1 MKKNSILNTA
11 FGTEAIRM
19 QAGDKVVDE
28 LTDQVSNIRRIVKE
42 GSTLDGSIT
51 DCVLKIEEIL
61 FKRFGFRVE
70 IDPTSDATAA
80 MVMHGFNTDA
90 GLVNIKELMEE
101 LAYYKGGIVDKIKKN
116 VNELDKWIMDNGV
129 QVDED
134 KARIDNLPPKFK
146 AHLLFNFKGLINGT
160 SFGNKNRPLTD
171 REIVAIMMH
180 EIGHAFTFISY
191 SYKTRK
197 TRIGFEDTMRDQ
209 LKKGSD
215 VKSAFILAYKEH
227 INPNINDKELA
238 NKNIV
243 TVITTCYRD
252 GIGTWGF
259 DETTRS
265 NTDAEF
271 AADQFASRF
280 GLGAD
285 LATGLTK
292 ISETFYLNFNTTFTF
307 LPFVALFLGV
317 TSAVLQAVSIMGI
330 GLGLIGLIIAA
341 LVCVVVAGVII
352 LMLSGWADT
361 LPLTYDSDSRRIE
374 RMYNDYI
381 RQLRTHAVSNIKLK
395 EALVKQADV
404 IKTTIDVYKKY
415 GQYAGNRSDGKGIN
429 AIINAMFSSVK
440 KARDLEIYDSV
451 LEDVMEN
458 SLHLEIAR
466 LEVNTS
472 K

>member
-1 MKKNSILNTA
+1 MRKNSVFSMA
-11 FGTEAIRM
+11 FGNEAIRM
-19 QAGDKVVDE
+19 QTGDKVVDE
-28 LTDQVSNIRRIVKE
+28 LTDQIANIRSIVKE

-61 FKRFGFRVE
+61 YKRFGFKVE
-70 IDPTSDATAA
+70 IDPTSDAGAA
-80 MVMHGFNTDA
+80 MVMHGFNTDT
-90 GLVNIKELMEE
+90 GLINIKQLMEE
-101 LAYYKGGIVDKIKKN
+101 LRYCKGGIVDKIKNN
-116 VNELDKWIMDNGV
+116 VNQLDKWLMDNGV
-129 QVDED
+129 VVDED

-160 SFGNKNRPLTD
+160 FFGNTNKQLTD

-180 EIGHAFTFISY
+180 EIGHAYTFISY

-197 TRIGFEDTMRDQ
+197 TRIAFEDAMRDN
-209 LKKGSD
+209 LKKGKD
-215 VKSAFILAYKEH
+215 FKSSFILAYKEN
-227 INPNINDKELA
+227 INPGINAEELK

-243 TVITTCYRD
+243 TVMTTCYRD

-259 DETTRS
+259 DGSNRS

-271 AADQFASRF
+271 AADQFAARF

-292 ISETFYLNFNTTFTF
+292 ISETFYLNFAKTNMFI
-307 LPFVALFLGV
+307 PFFALFAGIVATCLKFMSTLGIFV
-317 TSAVLQAVSIMGI
+317 
-330 GLGLIGLIIAA
+330 GLFGAIVAA
-341 LVCVVVAGVII
+341 LVCIVVFGCLA
-352 LMLSGWADT
+352 LLLTGWADT

-374 RMYNDYI
+374 RIYNDYI
-381 RQLRTHAVSNIKLK
+381 RQLRTHSINDIKVK
-395 EALVKQADV
+395 EALINQADV

-415 GQYAGNRSDGKGIN
+415 GQYGGNRSDGKGFFQSLV
-429 AIINAMFSSVK
+429 NAMFSSVK
-440 KARDLEIYDSV
+440 QARDLEIYDSI

-458 SLHLEIAR
+458 DLHLEIAR
-466 LEVNTS
+466 LEVKS